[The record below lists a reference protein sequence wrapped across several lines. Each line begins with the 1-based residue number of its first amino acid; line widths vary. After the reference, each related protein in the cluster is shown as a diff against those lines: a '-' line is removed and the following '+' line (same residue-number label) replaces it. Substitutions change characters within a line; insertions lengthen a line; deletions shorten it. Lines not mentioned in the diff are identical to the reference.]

1 MAASLDNILT
11 SFWDWRLQNSPEF
24 ATMIGVHSYD
34 AMLDDLSLSSF
45 TRRQVRGR
53 YKPRELVLITSLATR
68 ADMLSTSGLKN

>member
-53 YKPRELVLITSLATR
+53 
-68 ADMLSTSGLKN
+68 